1 MSVQTAQELLIKMK
15 ADKFSLLTISEKANI
30 KYAQLDQAIKG
41 KVELRES
48 PLRRLFEYARSVGFD
63 V

>member
-1 MSVQTAQELLIKMK
+1 MEKMTSQELLIEMK
-15 ADKFSLLTISEKANI
+15 DAKISLLTISEKANI

-41 KVELRES
+41 KVELRET
-48 PLRRLFEYARSVGFD
+48 PYRKLFEYARTMGFD